1 MSDIFFE
8 KHDLSI
14 GVFVVGIA
22 VIMFLMFG
30 AGAIGPLLFHA
41 IETLFGK
48 LTNEEFGILFASS
61 IVIMTLSIVIPNVL
75 IIRGRPRAVKIN
87 KINVYFQ
94 LICYLLFLLVLEHQ
108 KNWIFL
114 CFVIFPLLANWLMS
128 SAKYLTFLAFYET
141 LRKDPIVFRQSLA
154 KRIFK

>member
-1 MSDIFFE
+1 MSDNFL

-30 AGAIGPLLFHA
+30 AGAIGPLLFLT

-94 LICYLLFLLVLEHQ
+94 LICYLLFF
-108 KNWIFL
+108 I
-114 CFVIFPLLANWLMS
+114 S
-128 SAKYLTFLAFYET
+128 S
-141 LRKDPIVFRQSLA
+141 
-154 KRIFK
+154 